1 MKTQIKKSIAILVVL
16 LQVIG
21 PANAIV
27 SKNPPLFKAN
37 IPPNVMFMLDNSG
50 SMRWE
55 QMPDNL
61 VGTGSS
67 DDYGYLQPG
76 NVYRN
81 GEGAQTGYVPFEVNN
96 SSGQLVT
103 KLKSRRFRS
112 PDVNSIYYNPELLYE
127 PWSYQ
132 DGSSF
137 PPANP
142 KAVMYN
148 PVLPTGVTTPLATV
162 DLTTPLNGT
171 YSKPYISTYYRYLGG
186 GSCPAAP
193 SRTPTVSASEVASCY
208 EMIEIKPTVLAYPKS
223 VDRTDCVLLGGLP
236 APTCSYAQEV
246 QNYANWFQYWR
257 SRILIARGGV
267 GKAFA
272 KQGTA
277 LRVGWGEINARGSNG
292 IVISGVRNDFNGTN
306 RINFFDYLYKDNY
319 PENGTDLRNALQKV
333 GEYFKTDK
341 PWLLDVNNSTSIK
354 YTCRQNF
361 NILMTDGYWNGSGST
376 LNGNYDGSAGPTHT
390 PYKPLPSSPPPYLG
404 YKVEPPYSDSY
415 SATLADIAM
424 YFWQNDLR
432 PDMVNNVPIAAKSRI
447 DPAFWQHLVN
457 FTVGLGVNGTLN
469 FPDDLVGLT
478 NGSKVWPKVVAD
490 TATAVDDL
498 WHAAVNSRGIYYSA
512 ADPVSFA
519 KSLEGALEEISAR
532 SGSAAAVGTS
542 STTLGTGVK
551 VYTSSY
557 NTDNWSGEL
566 TQKALNPTTGEVMG
580 DDWNASQK
588 FPTNYTD
595 RKIFSMNSS
604 SKSGV
609 KFEYGN
615 LSTVDKALL
624 DAAAITFG
632 SSKATGSS
640 LVNYIR
646 GDNQFEKKNTN
657 MPYRTRLTLLG
668 DLVSSDPQYV
678 KEGDDEAYD
687 FLPASA
693 PERATYRQF
702 LNSKKNRAPTVYVGA
717 NDGMLHAFDASAGST
732 GGTERFAYVPQGVIK
747 NLPELAKPDY
757 SHQFY
762 VNATPVIKDAYI
774 NGAWKTILI
783 GSTGAGGKTVFALDV
798 TDPTSFDESKVLW
811 ERNENIN
818 VDVPLG
824 DLGLTFG
831 TPQIGKMQDG
841 RWVAIYGNGYD
852 STNAKSSLFV
862 VELANGKLIKKVD
875 TGIGTPSSGPST
887 GAPNGMSGPKILR
900 GADGIIKAVYSG
912 DLQGNLWKFDF
923 QSNPTVPKIAF
934 TSSGGYVNGQPLF
947 IAKKG
952 SLVQAITS
960 QPQIYPHT
968 RGGYLI
974 TIGTGKIFESE
985 DAANVN
991 TQSLYGLWDKQD
1003 ITGVTPSPITGGTS
1017 LLQEQTFS
1025 VDSNG
1030 YYSITDKPI
1039 VWTDD
1044 PGPPFVPGKRGWF
1057 IDLNSPGGERVVTN
1071 PLILDDQIIFTTLI
1085 PGSSLDPCVS
1095 NAQSG
1100 LIQIS
1105 PINGG
1110 PLTYKTIDTNGDG
1123 IINASDALVSGKRG
1137 AATFGTTIIR
1147 KSGGKGIVIQ
1157 AESDTGE
1164 LATDEITFSGKKPNV
1179 RIWRQLLGRP

>member
-1 MKTQIKKSIAILVVL
+1 MVVL
-16 LQVIG
+16 SQIIA

-27 SKNPPLFKAN
+27 SKNPPLLKEN
-37 IPPNVMFMLDNSG
+37 IPANVMFMLDNSG

-61 VGTGSS
+61 VGTGSG
-67 DDYGYLQPG
+67 DDYGYKQPG

-81 GEGAQTGYVPFEVNN
+81 GEGAQTGYVPFEVKN
-96 SSGQLVT
+96 SSGNLVT
-103 KLKSRRFRS
+103 NLKSRRFRS

-127 PWSYQ
+127 PWSKQ

-137 PPANP
+137 PPADP
-142 KAVMYN
+142 EKVMYN
-148 PVLPTGVTTPLATV
+148 PVLPTGVTTALPTV
-162 DLTTPLNGT
+162 DLTTPLSGT
-171 YSKPYISTYYRYLGG
+171 YSQPYISTYYRYTGG
-186 GSCPAAP
+186 GTCPASP
-193 SRTPTVSASEVASCY
+193 SQTPTVSASEVASCFT
-208 EMIEIKPTVLAYPKS
+208 MFEIRPTIIAYPKS
-223 VDRTDCVLLGGLP
+223 VERTDCVTILGLP
-236 APTCSYAQEV
+236 SSTCSYEQEL

-277 LRVGWGEINARGSNG
+277 LRVGWGEINKRGSNN

-319 PENGTDLRNALQKV
+319 PANGTDLRYALQSV
-333 GEYFKTDK
+333 GNYFKTDQ
-341 PWLLDVNNSTSIK
+341 PWLLNVNDSSSAK

-361 NILMTDGYWNGSGST
+361 NILMTDGYWNGTASS
-376 LNGNYDGSAGPTHT
+376 LSGNYDGVAGPAHT
-390 PYKPLPSSPPPYLG
+390 PLVPLPSSPPPYLK
-404 YKVEPPYSDSY
+404 YKVEPPYADNY

-432 PDMVNNVPIAAKSRI
+432 TDMANNVPIAAKSRV

-457 FTVGLGVNGTLN
+457 FTVGLGVNGTLT
-469 FPDDLVGLT
+469 FPDDITGLT
-478 NGSKVWPKVVAD
+478 NGTISWPKPVAD

-498 WHAAVNSRGIYYSA
+498 WHTAVNSRGIYYSA
-512 ADPVSFA
+512 KDPVTFA
-519 KSLEGALEEISAR
+519 KSLEQALEEISAR

-551 VYTSSY
+551 IYTSSY

-566 TQKALNPTTGEVMG
+566 IQKALDPTTGDVTG

-604 SKSGV
+604 SKNGI

-615 LSTVDKALL
+615 LSTADKAIFN
-624 DAAAITFG
+624 AAATTFG
-632 SSKATGSS
+632 SSFATGTS

-646 GDNQFEKKNTN
+646 GDGQFEKKVTN
-657 MPYRTRLTLLG
+657 MPYRSRLTLLG

-678 KEGDDEAYD
+678 KEGEDESYD
-687 FLPASA
+687 FLPATA
-693 PERATYRQF
+693 TERSSYRQF
-702 LNSKKNRAPTVYVGA
+702 LISKKSRAATVYVGA
-717 NDGMLHAFDASAGST
+717 NDGMLHAFDASSGTS

-747 NLPELAKPDY
+747 NLPALANPEY
-757 SHQFY
+757 THQFY
-762 VNATPVIKDAYI
+762 VNSTPIIKDAYI
-774 NGAWKTILI
+774 NGSWKTILI

-811 ERNENIN
+811 ERNETVNL
-818 VDVPLG
+818 DVPAG

-831 TPQIGKMQDG
+831 TPEIGRMKDG
-841 RWVAIYGNGYD
+841 KWVAIYGNGYD
-852 STNAKSSLFV
+852 SANAKSSLLV
-862 VELANGKLIKKVD
+862 VNLATGALIKKID
-875 TGIGTPSSGPST
+875 TGIGVPSTGPST
-887 GAPNGMSGPKILR
+887 GAPNGMSSPKILK
-900 GADGIIKAVYSG
+900 GNDGIIKAVYAG

-923 QSNPTVPKIAF
+923 NSDPTVPKIAF
-934 TSSGGYVNGQPLF
+934 TSAGGYINGQPLF

-952 SLVQAITS
+952 SVVQPITG
-960 QPQIYPHT
+960 QPQIYSHPQ
-968 RGGYLI
+968 GGYLI
-974 TIGTGKIFESE
+974 NIGTGKIFESE
-985 DAANVN
+985 DATNVN

-1017 LLQEQTFS
+1017 LLQQQTFS
-1025 VDSNG
+1025 VDSSG
-1030 YYSITDKPI
+1030 YYKISDIPI

-1044 PGPPFVPGKRGWF
+1044 PGPPLVPGKRGWY
-1057 IDLNSPGGERVVTN
+1057 IDLSSPNGERVVTN

-1085 PGSSLDPCVS
+1085 PATSLDPCVS
-1095 NAQSG
+1095 NSQSG

-1123 IINASDALVSGKRG
+1123 ILNASDALVSGKRG
-1137 AATFGTTIIR
+1137 VATFGTTIIR
-1147 KSGGKGIVIQ
+1147 KAGGKGIVIQ
-1157 AESDTGE
+1157 ADSNTGDLAEARE
-1164 LATDEITFSGKKPNV
+1164 LNFSGKKPNV